1 MEFNEFNHVW
11 GECMYERSMY
21 ESRVEFNHV
30 SGEFNQCAGLITQG
44 EVYQVFGEFNRVC
57 EQSRVQS
64 ATMRLVSLIAC
75 LVSLITYGELNHAS
89 SEFNQ
94 CVW

>member
-1 MEFNEFNHVW
+1 MCLVSLINV
-11 GECMYERSMY
+11 RS
-21 ESRVEFNHV
+21 
-30 SGEFNQCAGLITQG
+30 LITQG

-57 EQSRVQS
+57 EQSRVKS

-89 SEFNQ
+89 SELNSMRL
-94 CVW
+94 VSLI